1 VGLLKYLYDTNIFIY
16 YLADE
21 PTVNSLFTED
31 FLNLHEV
38 LVSPI
43 VRIEL
48 LSFSGLSEEE
58 EQSIENL
65 LSQFSSVPL
74 SREIEDQTLQLK
86 RRYKIKLP
94 DAIIAATALN
104 QDAFLVTR
112 NVGDFQGI
120 AGLKIENPFVN

>member
-1 VGLLKYLYDTNIFIY
+1 MRYLYDTNIFIY
-16 YLADE
+16 YLAGEAIVDL
-21 PTVNSLFTED
+21 LFAEY
-31 FLNLHEV
+31 FLNLHDI
-38 LVSPI
+38 LISPI

-48 LSFSGLSEEE
+48 LSFSGLSEDE
-58 EQSIENL
+58 EQLIEDL

-74 SREIEDQTLQLK
+74 LREIEDQTIQLK

-112 NVGDFQGI
+112 NISDFKGI
-120 AGLKIENPFVN
+120 AGLKVENPFSD

>member
-1 VGLLKYLYDTNIFIY
+1 MRYLYDTNIFIY
-16 YLADE
+16 YLAGEAIVD
-21 PTVNSLFTED
+21 SLFAED
-31 FLNLHEV
+31 FLNLHDI
-38 LVSPI
+38 LTSPI

-48 LSFSGLSEEE
+48 LSFSGLSEHE
-58 EQSIENL
+58 EQAIEDL

-74 SREIEDQTLQLK
+74 SREIEDQTIQLK

-112 NVGDFQGI
+112 NVSDFKGI
-120 AGLKIENPFVN
+120 DGLKVENPFSD

>member
-1 VGLLKYLYDTNIFIY
+1 MRYLYDTNIFIY

-31 FLNLHEV
+31 FLNLHDV

-48 LSFSGLSEEE
+48 LSFSSLSEEE
-58 EQSIENL
+58 EQSIEDL

-94 DAIIAATALN
+94 DAIIAATALH

-112 NVGDFQGI
+112 NVSDFQGI
-120 AGLKIENPFVN
+120 AGLKIENPFGN

>member
-1 VGLLKYLYDTNIFIY
+1 MKYVYDTNIFIY

-21 PTVNSLFTED
+21 PRVDSLFGEN
-31 FLNLHEV
+31 FLNLHDI

-48 LSFSGLSEEE
+48 LSFSGLSENEK
-58 EQSIENL
+58 QSIEDL
-65 LSQFSSVPL
+65 LSQFKSVPL
-74 SREIEDQTLQLK
+74 SREIEDQTIHLK
-86 RRYKIKLP
+86 QRHKIKLP

-112 NVGDFQGI
+112 NVRDFQEI
-120 AGLKIENPFVN
+120 AGIKIQNPFVN

>member
-1 VGLLKYLYDTNIFIY
+1 MKYLYGTNIFIY

-21 PTVNSLFTED
+21 PRVDSFFSKT
-31 FLNLHEV
+31 FLNLHDI

-48 LSFSGLSEEE
+48 LSFSGLSEQEK
-58 EQSIENL
+58 QSIEDL
-65 LSQFSSVPL
+65 LSQFNSVPF
-74 SREIEDQTLQLK
+74 SREIEDQTIHLK
-86 RRYKIKLP
+86 QRHKIKLT

-112 NVGDFQGI
+112 NVSDFQGI
-120 AGLKIENPFVN
+120 TEIKIQNPF

>member
-1 VGLLKYLYDTNIFIY
+1 MRYLYDTNIFIY

-31 FLNLHEV
+31 FLNLHDV

-48 LSFSGLSEEE
+48 LSFSSLSEEE
-58 EQSIENL
+58 EQSIEDL

-94 DAIIAATALN
+94 DAIIAATALH
-104 QDAFLVTR
+104 QDAFLVIR
-112 NVGDFQGI
+112 SVSDFQGI
-120 AGLKIENPFVN
+120 AGLKIENPFGN

>member
-1 VGLLKYLYDTNIFIY
+1 MKYLYDTNIFIY

-21 PTVNSLFTED
+21 STVNSLFTED

-58 EQSIENL
+58 EQY
-65 LSQFSSVPL
+65 
-74 SREIEDQTLQLK
+74 K
-86 RRYKIKLP
+86 RKFT
-94 DAIIAATALN
+94 IA
-104 QDAFLVTR
+104 V
-112 NVGDFQGI
+112 
-120 AGLKIENPFVN
+120 

>member
-1 VGLLKYLYDTNIFIY
+1 MRYLYDTNIFIY
-16 YLADE
+16 YLAGESIVD
-21 PTVNSLFTED
+21 SLFAED
-31 FLNLHEV
+31 FLNLHDI
-38 LVSPI
+38 LTLPI

-48 LSFSGLSEEE
+48 LSFSGLSEDE
-58 EQSIENL
+58 EQSIKDL

-74 SREIEDQTLQLK
+74 SREIEEQTIELK

-112 NVGDFQGI
+112 NVRDFKGI
-120 AGLKIENPFVN
+120 AELKVENPFSD